1 MNEIEI
7 TKIELDLMMRGC
19 TERLQHEIEIGHL
32 IGMAQIILMALLLWR
47 LW

>member
-1 MNEIEI
+1 MSEI

-19 TERLQHEIEIGHL
+19 TERLQRELEFSHY
-32 IGMAQIILMALLLWR
+32 IGMVQIILLALILWR